1 MAPTFKASSAQ
12 YPDSGTTSP
21 TFFPDDF
28 LMTWIPVFL
37 IRHPALTFESWY
49 KVESRV
55 APIDPLDKSWA
66 FSISFHYTRDLYDW
80 YMARYEAKKASGE
93 PDSPCPMVIDADDV
107 LEGESLARLCEACQM
122 DPSLIERE
130 WHSTDV
136 SALNVRHQSYLGDF
150 LRSTSVDRSKT
161 SHGLTLESKR
171 KQWEE
176 QYGMEVTNALM
187 SHVMNAMEDYDFLR
201 SRAI

>member
-150 LRSTSVDRSKT
+150 LRSTSVDRSK
-161 SHGLTLESKR
+161 
-171 KQWEE
+171 
-176 QYGMEVTNALM
+176 
-187 SHVMNAMEDYDFLR
+187 R
-201 SRAI
+201 SNN